1 MLRISHPVA
10 TSRLIL
16 RPFTAA
22 DLDDVWA
29 YQKLPEVA
37 RHMLWPA
44 RTRDQSERAVD
55 QMVTEDNIAGEGDCL
70 SLAVVWPDAGRVV
83 GQVELVW
90 LSREHRQ
97 GELGYV
103 FNPQYQG
110 KGLATE
116 AAAEMLRLGF
126 EALGL
131 HRIVG
136 RCSAQNSASA
146 RLLARLGM
154 RQEAHFVHNVRLK
167 GEWKEELVYAMLQHE
182 WRSNESPGQ
191 KGDRTATGS

>member
-1 MLRISHPVA
+1 MLRISQPIA
-10 TSRLIL
+10 TARLIL
-16 RPFTAA
+16 RPFASA

-37 RHMLWPA
+37 HHMLWPA

-55 QMVTEDNIAGEGDCL
+55 QMVTEDALAGEGDCL
-70 SLAVVWPDAGRVV
+70 SLAVVWPDVGRVV

-90 LSREHRQ
+90 LSQEHRQ

-103 FNPQYQG
+103 FNPRYRG
-110 KGLATE
+110 RGLATE

-126 EALGL
+126 GELDL

-146 RLLARLGM
+146 RLLERLGM
-154 RQEAHFVHNVRLK
+154 RREAHFIHNVRLK
-167 GEWKEELVYAMLQHE
+167 GEWKEELVYAMLQQE
-182 WRSNESPGQ
+182 WRS
-191 KGDRTATGS
+191 T